1 MKMKKCYSNDD
12 LKESL
17 KDSKAV
23 IKGLTDFDL
32 DDDELLLVNKFK
44 NLSQFERDL
53 LYLSSQ
59 HKISFV
65 ADLYNVS
72 SSHIYNLLNEI
83 RKKLKS

>member
-32 DDDELLLVNKFK
+32 DDDEFNK
-44 NLSQFERDL
+44 LDS
-53 LYLSSQ
+53 
-59 HKISFV
+59 I
-65 ADLYNVS
+65 
-72 SSHIYNLLNEI
+72 I
-83 RKKLKS
+83 KKGSAS

>member
-1 MKMKKCYSNDD
+1 MKMKKCYSNED

-17 KDSKAV
+17 RDSKEV
-23 IKGLTDFDL
+23 ISGLTDFDL
-32 DDDELLLVNKFK
+32 DDDELLLVNKYK
-44 NLSQFERDL
+44 HLSQFERDL

-59 HKISFV
+59 HKVSYV
-65 ADLYNVS
+65 AALYNVS